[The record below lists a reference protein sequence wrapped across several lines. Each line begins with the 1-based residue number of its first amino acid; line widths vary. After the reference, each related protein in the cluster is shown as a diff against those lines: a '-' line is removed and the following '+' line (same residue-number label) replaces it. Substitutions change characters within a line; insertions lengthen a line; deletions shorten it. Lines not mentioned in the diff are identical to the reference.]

1 MARRIANPNAGK
13 LRPRDWEVLAI
24 FFGFQNVDELQE
36 FAANQ
41 HLKAVRRE
49 SGALR

>member
-24 FFGFQNVDELQE
+24 FFGFRTVEELQE
-36 FAANQ
+36 FAAIQ
-41 HLKAVRRE
+41 HIEAVKRE
-49 SGALR
+49 K